1 MPNVVGL
8 ILARA
13 KLRIRRANCSVG
25 RISWKRSRWVGR
37 VIRQHP
43 KAGVVRPSGAK
54 VRLAV
59 GRL

>member
-13 KLRIRRANCSVG
+13 KARIREANCSVG

-37 VIRQHP
+37 VLRQHP
-43 KAGVVRPSGAK
+43 KPGRVKPAGWK
-54 VRLAV
+54 VRLVV
-59 GRL
+59 GKL